1 MKLQNKVAVIT
12 GGNSGIGLAI
22 AREFQENGSKIVIFG
37 RSQETLERAAKS
49 LSGDL
54 LVVKGDVRK
63 LGDLDH
69 LFEQTAK
76 TFGEIDVLVA
86 NAGIAK
92 FAPIES
98 MPEHLFDELSDILFK
113 GLFFTVQK
121 ALPHMR
127 DGASIILV
135 GSADSDK
142 LGRVGTSIYSAV
154 KAAVRSLARSMSV
167 ELLPRQRA
175 HGGLCGR
182 VDGGADPPELI
193 GISRSNEDD
202 GRAVAHMRQCLLHRE
217 EQTFEENVGEFV
229 KKVLRHALDGSEFRN
244 PGVRHQHIDFAER
257 LCGLLKQM
265 VKIAQLADIALYH
278 QQVTGK
284 AFCGSLESFLAAAK
298 NDYFRPV
305 FLELPSDRQPD
316 TAISAGDYGHFVLE
330 LHKCA
335 HFRSLIMLTG
345 FS

>member
-76 TFGEIDVLVA
+76 TFGEIDVLA

-142 LGRVGTSIYSAV
+142 LGRVGTSIYSAA

-167 ELLPRQRA
+167 ELLPRRIRVNVVSPGMTDTPIISRE
-175 HGGLCGR
+175 GGLPGMTPAQIAAVITSTIPLRRRGTPREMAKAALFLASDDSSYCLGSEIL
-182 VDGGADPPELI
+182 VDGGMTQL
-193 GISRSNEDD
+193 
-202 GRAVAHMRQCLLHRE
+202 V
-217 EQTFEENVGEFV
+217 
-229 KKVLRHALDGSEFRN
+229 N
-244 PGVRHQHIDFAER
+244 PV
-257 LCGLLKQM
+257 
-265 VKIAQLADIALYH
+265 
-278 QQVTGK
+278 
-284 AFCGSLESFLAAAK
+284 
-298 NDYFRPV
+298 
-305 FLELPSDRQPD
+305 
-316 TAISAGDYGHFVLE
+316 
-330 LHKCA
+330 
-335 HFRSLIMLTG
+335 
-345 FS
+345 